1 MYRFSIALM
10 AIALVGAGPVA
21 VAGDSPQEQRHELME
36 QVGDAAKP
44 VGKMLKGEMAFDAA
58 TVMAS
63 FRTWTDAA
71 ATFGDL
77 FPEGSESGFG
87 TEAKATIWTDRAGFD
102 NSLQA
107 FAEAVE
113 AAIETSPQDLESL
126 QPAAGAVF
134 KQCKAC
140 HQDYR
145 EEDEH

>member
-1 MYRFSIALM
+1 
-10 AIALVGAGPVA
+10 
-21 VAGDSPQEQRHELME
+21 ME

-63 FRTWTDAA
+63 FRTWADAA
-71 ATFGDL
+71 ATFGDM

-102 NSLQA
+102 SSLQA
-107 FAEAVE
+107 YAEAVE
-113 AAIETSPQDLESL
+113 AAIEAAPQDLESL
-126 QPAAGAVF
+126 QLAAGPVF

-145 EEDEH
+145 VEDEH